1 MKQHQNMERD
11 EVLDLRVCFWKTFRQ
26 GAWEIL
32 FQNEIF
38 EQRLKNAQEKAIR
51 KLGKK
56 KERKKFQSNKQYVQE
71 LRGRNLH
78 NVLKKLIG
86 HGDHGRKIS

>member
-51 KLGKK
+51 KLEEEYSSQINSMFKNL
-56 KERKKFQSNKQYVQE
+56 EVEICIMYS
-71 LRGRNLH
+71 RN
-78 NVLKKLIG
+78 
-86 HGDHGRKIS
+86 